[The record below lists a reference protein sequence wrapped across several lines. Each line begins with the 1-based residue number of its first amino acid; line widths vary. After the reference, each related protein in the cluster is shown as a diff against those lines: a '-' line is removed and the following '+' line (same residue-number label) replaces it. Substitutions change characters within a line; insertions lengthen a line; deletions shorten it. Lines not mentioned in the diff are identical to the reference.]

1 MTMSQVSND
10 RLIAVLAL
18 GVLLNYV
25 DRANLATA
33 APLLQTELSL
43 SASQLG
49 LLFSTFFWVYAPAQ
63 ILAGWLVHRFDLRW
77 VMVAGLTLWGLAT
90 AGTGLAVGFL
100 SILSLRLLLGLGES
114 VMFPAWQ
121 LLLARRTSEHERG
134 RANGIIGAGQ
144 GVGPMVG
151 TLFGGLAMARFGW
164 RVMFIGLGVI
174 TLLWLWP
181 WLAATRGV
189 PVDRTE
195 SASDPPVPYAAILRQ
210 RTFWGAALGHFSI
223 NYGFYFVMTWLPTF
237 LVKAGGFTVS
247 QMASIGAA
255 IYGIYALTTF
265 LAGTTSDRLIQKG
278 GSPTAVRKG
287 FALTSAIGAA
297 ATIAGCAM
305 VEPRTPTWLVG
316 AAAVFFGL
324 STPTMFAM
332 TTTLAGP
339 RAAGRW
345 AGAQNVA
352 GQIAGIVAPLVTGF
366 IVDST
371 GSFSGAF
378 VVSSAILLIAIVSW
392 GFVIK
397 RVETVTWPSQPMPA
411 LSAAA
416 GAA

>member
-1 MTMSQVSND
+1 MTTLKGSND
-10 RLIAVLAL
+10 RLIAVIAL
-18 GVLLNYV
+18 GVVLNYV

-90 AGTGLAVGFL
+90 AGTGLAVGFV

-114 VMFPAWQ
+114 VMFPTWQ

-189 PVDRTE
+189 RVDQ
-195 SASDPPVPYAAILRQ
+195 SKGANDQSVPYGVILRQ
-210 RTFWGAALGHFSI
+210 RTFWGTALGHFSI

-247 QMASIGAA
+247 QMASIGAT

-265 LAGTTSDRLIQKG
+265 LAGTTSDRWIRNG
-278 GSPTAVRKG
+278 GSPTVVRKA
-287 FALTSAIGAA
+287 FALASAIGAA
-297 ATIAGCAM
+297 AAIAGCAM
-305 VEPRTPTWLVG
+305 VEPPTATWLLG
-316 AAAVFFGL
+316 AAAVCFGL
-324 STPTMFAM
+324 STPIMFAM

-366 IVDST
+366 IVDAT

-392 GFVIK
+392 GLVIQ
-397 RVETVTWPSQPMPA
+397 RVEMVTWPEPTPA
-411 LSAAA
+411 LAVAA